1 MTGKL
6 ALSLSEQEAELLT
19 QALDVYAATLMCA
32 PLGLGLDLIVTVRG
46 LRERVETSVDRHQ
59 AAQDAG
65 LAQGGNVVAFAR
77 GA

>member
-6 ALSLSEQEAELLT
+6 ALSVSEHEADLLT

-32 PLGLGLDLIVTVRG
+32 PLGLGLDLLVTVRD
-46 LRERVETSVDRHQ
+46 LRARVESSVDRHH
-59 AAQDAG
+59 ATQDAG
-65 LAQGGNVVAFAR
+65 LEHGGNVVAFAR